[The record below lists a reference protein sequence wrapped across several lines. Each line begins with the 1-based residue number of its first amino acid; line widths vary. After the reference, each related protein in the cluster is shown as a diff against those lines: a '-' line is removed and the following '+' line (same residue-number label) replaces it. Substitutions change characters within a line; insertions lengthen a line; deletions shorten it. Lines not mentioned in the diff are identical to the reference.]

1 MLERLPLPPQFDRI
15 IITGGLLAGAV
26 ITPVIVILLILLIG
40 DQISAPEAVFWA
52 AAFVIVTGALGAVLL
67 PNVVHSALS
76 LIATLLGVAGI
87 YLLLTAEFI
96 ALVQILVY
104 GGGVIILLLF
114 GLMMTNAQDDPIV
127 TDGSQKPFAFGVA
140 IALGAIFVTAA
151 VDADWGS
158 PEVSIVAFQDFGVRL
173 FADFMLPVILIA
185 VLLDIALTGAFI
197 NARGGGEPAQAG
209 DGDGD
214 AEAAS

>member
-52 AAFVIVTGALGAVLL
+52 AAFVIVVGALGAVLL

-96 ALVQILVY
+96 ALVQVLVY

-197 NARGGGEPAQAG
+197 NARGGGELAPAG
-209 DGDGD
+209 DGDNE